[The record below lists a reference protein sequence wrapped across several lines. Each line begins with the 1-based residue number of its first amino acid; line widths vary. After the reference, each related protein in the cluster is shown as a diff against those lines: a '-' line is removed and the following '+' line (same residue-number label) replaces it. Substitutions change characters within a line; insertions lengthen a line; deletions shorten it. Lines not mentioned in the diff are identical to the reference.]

1 MFRRSERYGSLRF
14 FGVAAVAVLAVLFLT
29 LPAYSHSPASV
40 TLKYDLGKQIL
51 SVTVAHS
58 PFGESHYVKE
68 IDVSKNSQSVGKY
81 LYSSQPGESFTQTY
95 PIAAKPGD
103 TIEVK
108 ATCNRVGSRT
118 AKIVIEG
125 SN

>member
-1 MFRRSERYGSLRF
+1 MFRRSERYGSMRF
-14 FGVAAVAVLAVLFLT
+14 FAVAAVAVLAVFFLT
-29 LPAYSHSPASV
+29 TPAHSHSPASV
-40 TLKYDLGKQIL
+40 TLKYDPGKQIL

-68 IDVSKNSQSVGKY
+68 IAVSKNGQRGGKY
-81 LYSSQPGESFTQTY
+81 LYTSQPGESVTQTY
-95 PIAAKPGD
+95 PFPAKPGD